1 MVDSSI
7 IPKVDSSKSNLTVG
21 GVVGENRENANVT
34 GVQVKVGA
42 ATNTSVL
49 IRFKDYQYLGGI
61 VGENSGTVSNAAFS
75 GTIEEKNGSA
85 GNCYGGIAGINMP
98 GAELKNCSV
107 GKITMTINGVYT
119 ATSTSTAA
127 QKEALADR
135 LRLEIVDVAQI
146 PVDLKA
152 VGMINRELAE
162 KNLIL
167 PVSVKDH
174 SMVLVTNDPLNYFAL
189 EEVRQQTGCHLE
201 IQLSE
206 EAPLKK
212 AVSYYYAEVHARKAA
227 KQANVGF
234 STTDVDE
241 LEIENLDN
249 PDEAPIIQLLNS
261 LIERAIKAEASD
273 IHIEPFEHE
282 TNVRMR
288 IDGVV
293 SEYVK
298 IQKNIHGPLI
308 ARIKILANLDI
319 AEKRIPQDGHFRV
332 ALGDGQQ
339 VNIRVSVLPTV
350 FGEKAVLRIMAATS
364 HLDHADHFG
373 MDEYSYNLFRPLLDY
388 PNGIIYITGPTGSGK
403 STTLYMILDYLSGRQ
418 VNISTIEDPVEKNLP
433 GINQTQVNPTAG
445 LTFDVGLRA
454 LMRQDPDIIM
464 VGETRDG
471 ETAGTSVRAAI
482 TGHMVLSTLHTN
494 DAVSSI
500 VRLEDMGVETYLV
513 ANSLVGLIAQRLL
526 RKVCP
531 NCAKEVETTEQ
542 ERILLGEDVRTVK
555 RGMGCSQCNHTG
567 YRGRI
572 AVHEILAI
580 NQDIRRMIM
589 EHQSVENITK
599 YAREH
604 QHMRT
609 LKECGLILVK
619 EGVTTPEE
627 LMKISYE

>member
-1 MVDSSI
+1 M
-7 IPKVDSSKSNLTVG
+7 KTNLRIGEVLEDKGYVTKEQIGQALAYQKEHRDKRVG
-21 GVVGENRENANVT
+21 QILMELGFVT
-34 GVQVKVGA
+34 EDQV
-42 ATNTSVL
+42 L
-49 IRFKDYQYLGGI
+49 
-61 VGENSGTVSNAAFS
+61 
-75 GTIEEKNGSA
+75 
-85 GNCYGGIAGINMP
+85 
-98 GAELKNCSV
+98 
-107 GKITMTINGVYT
+107 
-119 ATSTSTAA
+119 
-127 QKEALADR
+127 EALASR
-135 LRLEIVDVAQI
+135 LHLDIVDVAQI

-152 VGMINRELAE
+152 VGMIDRDLAE
-162 KNLIL
+162 KNLLL

-174 SMVLVTNDPLNYFAL
+174 NMILVTNDPLNYFAL
-189 EEVRQQTGCHLE
+189 EEVRQQTGCQLQ
-201 IQLSE
+201 ICLSE

-212 AVSYYYAEVHARKAA
+212 AVSYYYAEVNARKAA

-234 STTDVDE
+234 DTTSAIDE
-241 LEIENLDN
+241 LEIENLENAD
-249 PDEAPIIQLLNS
+249 DETPIVRLLNS
-261 LIERAIKAEASD
+261 LIERAIKTEASD
-273 IHIEPFEHE
+273 IHIEPFEKE
-282 TNVRMR
+282 SNVRMR

-293 SEYVK
+293 TEYVK

-332 ALGDGQQ
+332 ALDEGQ
-339 VNIRVSVLPTV
+339 VNIRVSILPTV
-350 FGEKAVLRIMAATS
+350 FGEKAVLRIMAGTT
-364 HLDHADHFG
+364 HMDHADHFG
-373 MDEYSYNLFRPLLDY
+373 MDEYSYAQFAPLLNC

-403 STTLYMILDYLSGRQ
+403 STTLYMVLDYLSGRQ

-433 GINQTQVNPTAG
+433 GVNQTQVNPTAG

-513 ANSLVGLIAQRLL
+513 ANSVVGLVAQRLM

-531 NCAKEVETTEQ
+531 NCGQVVETTTQ
-542 ERILLGEDVRTVK
+542 ERMLLGEDLRTIR
-555 RGMGCSQCNHTG
+555 RGAGCSQCNHTG
-567 YRGRI
+567 YKGRI
-572 AVHEILAI
+572 AVHEVLAI
-580 NQDIRRMIM
+580 DHTIRRMIIDHASI
-589 EHQSVENITK
+589 EEITK

-604 QHMRT
+604 QKMRT
-609 LKECGLILVK
+609 LKESGLILV
-619 EGVTTPEE
+619 EQGLTTPEE

>member
-1 MVDSSI
+1 M
-7 IPKVDSSKSNLTVG
+7 KTNLRIGEVLEDKGYVTKEQIGQALAYQKEHRDKRVG
-21 GVVGENRENANVT
+21 QILMELGFVT
-34 GVQVKVGA
+34 EDQV
-42 ATNTSVL
+42 L
-49 IRFKDYQYLGGI
+49 
-61 VGENSGTVSNAAFS
+61 
-75 GTIEEKNGSA
+75 
-85 GNCYGGIAGINMP
+85 
-98 GAELKNCSV
+98 
-107 GKITMTINGVYT
+107 
-119 ATSTSTAA
+119 
-127 QKEALADR
+127 EALASR
-135 LRLEIVDVAQI
+135 LHLDIVDVAQI

-152 VGMINRELAE
+152 VGMIDRDLAE
-162 KNLIL
+162 KNLLL

-174 SMVLVTNDPLNYFAL
+174 NMILVTNDPLNYFAL
-189 EEVRQQTGCHLE
+189 EEVRQQTGCQLQ
-201 IQLSE
+201 ICLSE

-212 AVSYYYAEVHARKAA
+212 AVSYYYAEVNARKAA

-234 STTDVDE
+234 DTTSAIDE
-241 LEIENLDN
+241 LEIENLENAD
-249 PDEAPIIQLLNS
+249 DETPIVRLLNS
-261 LIERAIKAEASD
+261 LIERAIKTEASD
-273 IHIEPFEHE
+273 IHIEPFEKE
-282 TNVRMR
+282 SNVRMR

-293 SEYVK
+293 TEYVK

-332 ALGDGQQ
+332 ALDEGQ
-339 VNIRVSVLPTV
+339 VNIRVSILPTV
-350 FGEKAVLRIMAATS
+350 FGEKAVLRIMAGTT
-364 HLDHADHFG
+364 HMDHADHFG
-373 MDEYSYNLFRPLLDY
+373 MDEYSYAQFAPLLNC

-403 STTLYMILDYLSGRQ
+403 STTLYMVLDYLSGRQ

-433 GINQTQVNPTAG
+433 GVNQTQVNPTAG

-513 ANSLVGLIAQRLL
+513 ANSVVGLVAQRLM

-531 NCAKEVETTEQ
+531 NCGQVVETTPQ
-542 ERILLGEDVRTVK
+542 ERMLLGEDLRTIR
-555 RGMGCSQCNHTG
+555 RGAGCSQCNHTG
-567 YRGRI
+567 YKGRI
-572 AVHEILAI
+572 AVHEVLAI
-580 NQDIRRMIM
+580 DHTIRRMIIDHASI
-589 EHQSVENITK
+589 EEITK

-604 QHMRT
+604 QKMRT
-609 LKECGLILVK
+609 LKESGLILV
-619 EGVTTPEE
+619 EQGLTTPEE